1 MQHPWLVSIMSSPSP
16 MSQFCVGTLVASE
29 YVLTS
34 AQCVHDKLPSSLHLM
49 IGDQDLADINET
61 APVLPELELE
71 VAEVLVHSTFHP
83 ATRSNDLALLRLA
96 APVDLA
102 VYAPACLPGAESVE
116 WRNKTQVAGWNATF
130 KFESV
135 EISEVRSKVD
145 CEENVDTFMDEGM
158 LCGIGASCEVC
169 SIQRQILNSRNNLST
184 NVFAGGWRRTAD
196 PRDVRRTAHL
206 GRGLQLGGQ
215 LPAGSKSKQHLL
227 TDQVIIA

>member
-1 MQHPWLVSIMSSPSP
+1 MSSPSP

-61 APVLPELELE
+61 APELPELEVE

-102 VYAPACLPGAESVE
+102 VYTPACLPGAESGE

-130 KFESV
+130 KVESV

-145 CEENVDTFMDEGM
+145 CEEHVDAFMDEGM
-158 LCGIGASCEVC
+158 LCGIGALCEVC
-169 SIQRQILNSRNNLST
+169 CRQILKIRNNLFT
-184 NVFAGGWRRTAD
+184 NVFAGGWWRTAD
-196 PRDVRRTAHL
+196 PRDVRWTAHL

-215 LPAGSKSKQHLL
+215 LPAGSKPKQHLL
-227 TDQVIIA
+227 PEHCRS

>member
-1 MQHPWLVSIMSSPSP
+1 

-61 APVLPELELE
+61 APDLPELELE

-102 VYAPACLPGAESVE
+102 VYTPACLPGAESGE
-116 WRNKTQVAGWNATF
+116 WRNKTQVAGWNGATF
-130 KFESV
+130 KVEAV

-145 CEENVDTFMDEGM
+145 CEEHVDAFMDEGM
-158 LCGIGASCEVC
+158 LCGLGTSCEVC
-169 SIQRQILNSRNNLST
+169 FIETNSE
-184 NVFAGGWRRTAD
+184 
-196 PRDVRRTAHL
+196 
-206 GRGLQLGGQ
+206 
-215 LPAGSKSKQHLL
+215 KQK
-227 TDQVIIA
+227 